1 MAFLLFTHVTPT
13 LPHSFNKYLSICR
26 APGTML
32 GPSYQQVTFSAHTEG
47 KSGTVC
53 QTPFP
58 SKSAGELQQM
68 ENVHR
73 TRRNVLWAHPG

>member
-32 GPSYQQVTFSAHTEG
+32 GPSYQQVTFSALAEG
-47 KSGTVC
+47 KVERYARS
-53 QTPFP
+53 PFP
-58 SKSAGELQQM
+58 LNRQESS
-68 ENVHR
+68 NR
-73 TRRNVLWAHPG
+73 